1 MPFEEANRWPQTET
15 RKMNQH
21 NAKSDVKKGG
31 LRLDW
36 SGHIV
41 SFTEI
46 NYAFLNRGAFT
57 YLIPVYFLVYSHVR
71 NKITHT
77 RLSGQKN

>member
-1 MPFEEANRWPQTET
+1 MPLEEANRWPQTET

-46 NYAFLNRGAFT
+46 NYAFL
-57 YLIPVYFLVYSHVR
+57 IPVYFLVYSHVR

-77 RLSGQKN
+77 QLSGKKN